1 MSRRVPPGNGPFS
14 SEVHRIGSLDA
25 SQESSCVVSIT
36 ILCLTPCQVYPA
48 DGASSSTHVRA
59 VSTASTT
66 WTNSPKARAKCTSAN
81 A

>member
-48 DGASSSTHVRA
+48 DGASSSRHGVRQGRRCSYKESVA
-59 VSTASTT
+59 AI
-66 WTNSPKARAKCTSAN
+66 C
-81 A
+81 